1 MLEKYFIFEADFG
14 SSELTRN
21 RTVCMY
27 ICLKCF
33 IHKMRHMRRAPLKN
47 THTRTFTNTCVH
59 IFTRART
66 YTHAN
71 KPFAHF
77 KQLVRTVLRHSVKAL
92 RFWTSKSSL
101 YSVNYL
107 EFGKNWEDL
116 SREVAGE
123 DEDEVTS
130 GFHVEKVCINK

>member
-1 MLEKYFIFEADFG
+1 MYVYLFEMF
-14 SSELTRN
+14 
-21 RTVCMY
+21 Y
-27 ICLKCF
+27 
-33 IHKMRHMRRAPLKN
+33 KMRHMRRAPLKN
-47 THTRTFTNTCVH
+47 THTRTFTNTRVH

-71 KPFAHF
+71 TPFAHF
-77 KQLVRTVLRHSVKAL
+77 KQIVCTVLRHPVKAL
-92 RFWTSKSSL
+92 RFCTSKSSL